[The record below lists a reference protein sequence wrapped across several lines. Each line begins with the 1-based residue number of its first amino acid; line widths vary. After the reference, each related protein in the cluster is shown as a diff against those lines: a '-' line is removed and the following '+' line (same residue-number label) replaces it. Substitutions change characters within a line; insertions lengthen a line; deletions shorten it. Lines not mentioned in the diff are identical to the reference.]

1 MTNSAALMRADAYE
15 DTSEDESDEDI
26 DSMLVETAEIQVMLK

>member
-1 MTNSAALMRADAYE
+1 MCAEAYE